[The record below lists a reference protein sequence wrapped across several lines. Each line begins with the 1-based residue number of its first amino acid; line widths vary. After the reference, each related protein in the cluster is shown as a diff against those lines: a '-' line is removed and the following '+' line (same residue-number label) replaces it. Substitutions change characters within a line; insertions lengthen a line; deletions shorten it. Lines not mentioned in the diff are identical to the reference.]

1 MDTMEW
7 TKIFGGMCGSLLV
20 FLLIQWGTESIYHD
34 HHHSNHGE
42 KGSAYEMVEKPQ
54 TIENNEMDEV
64 PFLQLVA
71 NGDASKGKKV
81 FGKCKSCHK
90 LGDGENG
97 IGPHLFNV
105 IDREIAS
112 ISGFDYSNAL
122 LEISG
127 NWDPE
132 NLGQFLKNPKKYA
145 VGTKMNFSGL
155 KKAKDRANLIKY
167 LETPGN

>member
-155 KKAKDRANLIKY
+155 KKPKTEQI
-167 LETPGN
+167 